1 MRRYPEGALFGH
13 PIGYSFVDRGRSEF
27 EQFHN
32 DELVGKK
39 SEFSS
44 ILDELQGHNQEG
56 NDIVTNLDPRRS
68 GRRSTGLAGAAS
80 APWSRSTRAPAR
92 SR

>member
-1 MRRYPEGALFGH
+1 MRYG
-13 PIGYSFVDRGRSEF
+13 DTEF

-32 DELVGKK
+32 DELIGED

-44 ILDELQGHNQEG
+44 ILDELTWADSQEG
-56 NDIVTNLDPRRS
+56 NDIVTNLDPEAQRTAL
-68 GRRSTGLAGAAS
+68 GDLEEQATS
-80 APWSRSTRAPAR
+80 APSWRSSRAPAR